1 MYLTRQ
7 FENKVR
13 EFSKYFK
20 VVLILGSRQVGKST
34 LLTHIFP
41 HLKHIVFDPV
51 SDRFSVR
58 TDPDL
63 FLQNF
68 PSPII
73 LDEVQYVP
81 ELLSAIKRRVDE
93 NEAKGQYFLTGSH
106 NLMMLRQIAE
116 SMAGR
121 VGIIELSPLSIYELT
136 GNGGM
141 DGSWLNEY
149 LDNPDKFSNC
159 NYVQLDAHNS
169 LYETIWRGGMPGIL
183 DFPSGLVSDYFKS
196 YLQTYLERDVRL
208 VENVDD
214 LTLFSRFI
222 GILSMLTAQEI
233 NYTHLG
239 REIGVQAKTISRWLG
254 IMQTCYQWHEILP
267 YYGNTIKRLSKKRK
281 GYFFDTGIA
290 CYLQHI
296 SSVEA
301 LASHPNLGALFET
314 WVINQLKILNN
325 VLSSHSQIYH
335 WRTSAGAEIDIL
347 LERDN
352 IFYPIEIK
360 CKTNLSKHD
369 ARGMLAFRD
378 SYPNLNIAK
387 GLIIYA
393 GEISYPIN
401 NYVTAIS
408 WKTLRCAV
416 SS

>member
-1 MYLTRQ
+1 MYLSRQ
-7 FENKVR
+7 FEDKVR
-13 EFSKYFK
+13 EFAKYFK
-20 VVLILGSRQVGKST
+20 VILILGSRQVGKST

-41 HLKHIVFDPV
+41 DLKHIVFDPV
-51 SDRFSVR
+51 IDRFSVR
-58 TDPDL
+58 TDPDM

-81 ELLSAIKRRVDE
+81 ELLAAIKRRVDD

-121 VGIIELSPLSIYELT
+121 VGIIELSPMSIYELT
-136 GNGGM
+136 GNG
-141 DGSWLNEY
+141 SIKSTWLGEY

-159 NYVQLDAHNS
+159 DYTQLEPVHS

-183 DFPSGLVSDYFKS
+183 DFPTHLIGDYFKS

-208 VENVDD
+208 VEHVDD
-214 LTLFSRFI
+214 LTLFSRFV

-233 NYTHLG
+233 NHAHLG
-239 REIGVQAKTISRWLG
+239 RELGVQAKTISRWLG

-281 GYFFDTGIA
+281 GCFFDTGIA

-325 VLSSHSQIYH
+325 VLSSYSQMYH
-335 WRTSAGAEIDIL
+335 WRTNGGAEVDIL
-347 LERDN
+347 LEKDN
-352 IFYPIEIK
+352 VFYPIEVK
-360 CKTNLSKHD
+360 CKTNLTKHD
-369 ARGMLAFRD
+369 TRGIMAFKD
-378 SYPNLNIAK
+378 SYPNLNVVK

-393 GEISYPIN
+393 GEISYPVSHNVI
-401 NYVTAIS
+401 AIS
-408 WKTLRCAV
+408 WKTLTCKV
-416 SS
+416 